1 MRGIVSG
8 EGCVLVITGVGVTDT
23 RFRNE
28 LREMSVIREDTQ
40 RKNFRGE
47 KTEQNL

>member
-1 MRGIVSG
+1 MSG
-8 EGCVLVITGVGVTDT
+8 EGYIIVITGVGLTDM

-40 RKNFRGE
+40 RKNFRAE

>member
-1 MRGIVSG
+1 MNG
-8 EGCVLVITGVGVTDT
+8 EGYVIVITGVGLIDM

-40 RKNFRGE
+40 TKNSSAE
-47 KTEQNL
+47 KIEQNL

>member
-1 MRGIVSG
+1 MSR
-8 EGCVLVITGVGVTDT
+8 EGYVIVITGVGLIDM

-40 RKNFRGE
+40 RKNFRAE

>member
-1 MRGIVSG
+1 MSSEWYVI
-8 EGCVLVITGVGVTDT
+8 VITGVGLIDM

-40 RKNFRGE
+40 RKNFRAE

>member
-1 MRGIVSG
+1 MSREWYVI
-8 EGCVLVITGVGVTDT
+8 VITGVGLIDM

-40 RKNFRGE
+40 RKNFRAE

>member
-1 MRGIVSG
+1 MSG